1 MMENKPDP
9 DALLKAIRKQES
21 MSQGGQLR
29 IFFGM
34 AAGVGKTYA
43 MLEAAHSRME
53 EGVDIAIGIVET
65 HGRKETDAL
74 VQGLPMIQE
83 KKIEYRG
90 SVFEEM
96 DLDAIL
102 ARKPAI
108 VLVDELAHTNIP
120 GSRHPKRWQDVLE
133 LLDAGISVYT
143 TLNVQ
148 HLESRKESVEGITGV
163 AIRETVPDT
172 VLDRASHIELVDLTP
187 EDLLQRLKEGKVYLG
202 ENAQLALEHF
212 FKLDR
217 LTALR
222 EIALRFT
229 AEKVDSELQWR
240 TSAEPESAGW
250 KATERFMVA
259 VSHSPTSEGLIRATR
274 RLAFG
279 LGAPWIGVNV
289 DTGEILST
297 EDRTT
302 LSRNL
307 SLVRELGGEVVTTAD
322 TDVASALIRV
332 ASQRKITQIVFGRPA
347 RRWLA
352 EVFGRGTLL
361 DRLVMESGAYDVLVL
376 RPEGSGEVGRKA
388 KRRLSFESGL
398 SSYWYVLWILTAL
411 TLVNRLI
418 LPLLGYRAV
427 GFVFLLGVLVISI
440 FTSFGPILFAAILCS
455 LVWNFFFIPP
465 VGTFTIREP
474 ADVLMFV
481 VFLVVAIITGTL
493 THKVR
498 KREKMLRFREKHT
511 ETLYGIVEALV
522 ASTDLRGSINS
533 ITKRLGT
540 VFDGD
545 FLVLTRNVAGQLDLQ
560 PSLPGSLKLTEK
572 EFAVA
577 KYSFDSRKPAGWSTD
592 TLPSSEFLHI
602 PLVGSDETVGVLAY
616 RPKTRKKLLQ
626 EEDNLL
632 MAVTRQLAI
641 ALEREILRQRTS
653 SSEPS
658 KHS

>member
-1 MMENKPDP
+1 MENKPDP
-9 DALLKAIRKQES
+9 DAILAAIRKQES
-21 MSQGGQLR
+21 MGRGGQLR

-34 AAGVGKTYA
+34 SAGVGKTYA
-43 MLEAAHSRME
+43 MLKAAHSRQE
-53 EGVDIAIGIVET
+53 EGVDIVIGIVET

-74 VQGLPMIQE
+74 VEGLPTIP
-83 KKIEYRG
+83 KKRIEYRG
-90 SVFEEM
+90 SIFEEM

-102 ARKPAI
+102 VRKPAI
-108 VLVDELAHTNIP
+108 VLVDELAHTNVP

-133 LLDAGISVYT
+133 ILDAGIDVYA

-148 HLESRKESVEGITGV
+148 HLESRKESIEGITGIAV
-163 AIRETVPDT
+163 RETVPDT
-172 VLDRASHIELVDLTP
+172 VLDRASRIELVDLTP

-212 FKLDR
+212 FKIDR

-240 TSAEPESAGW
+240 TSTEQESSHW

-279 LGAPWIGVNV
+279 LGVPWIGVNV

-322 TDVASALIRV
+322 TDIASALVRIATQKKV
-332 ASQRKITQIVFGRPA
+332 TQIVFGRPT
-347 RRWLA
+347 RRWLV

-361 DRLVMESGAYDVLVL
+361 DQLVSESGAYDVLVL
-376 RPEGSGEVGRKA
+376 RPEGSGAAGRIR

-398 SSYWYVLWILTAL
+398 SSYWYVLWVLTAL
-411 TLVNRLI
+411 TVVNRLL
-418 LPLLGYRAV
+418 LPFLGYRAV
-427 GFVFLLGVLVISI
+427 GFIFLLGVLIISL
-440 FTSFGPILFAAILCS
+440 FTSFGPILFAAILCAI
-455 LVWNFFFIPP
+455 VWNFFFIPP

-481 VFLVVAIITGTL
+481 VFLVVAITTGAL

-511 ETLYGIVEALV
+511 ETLYDIVEALV
-522 ASTDLRGSINS
+522 ASSDLQGNIDSV
-533 ITKRLGT
+533 TKKLST

-545 FLVLTRNVAGQLDLQ
+545 FVVLTRNVAGQLESK
-560 PSLPGSLKLTEK
+560 PSPSGPLKLTEK

-577 KYSFDSRKPAGWSTD
+577 KYSFDSRKLAGWSTD
-592 TLPSSEFLHI
+592 TLPSSEFLYV
-602 PLVGSDETVGVLAY
+602 PLIGSAETVGVLAY
-616 RPKTRKKLLQ
+616 RPKTRTKLLQ
-626 EEDNLL
+626 EEENLL
-632 MAVTRQLAI
+632 MAISRQLAI
-641 ALEREILRQRTS
+641 AMEREILRKRAS
-653 SSEPS
+653 DVVS
-658 KHS
+658 

>member
-1 MMENKPDP
+1 MIEQKPDP

-21 MSQGGQLR
+21 LDQGGQLR

-34 AAGVGKTYA
+34 SAGVGKTYA
-43 MLEAAHSRME
+43 MLEAAHARLE

-74 VQGLPMIQE
+74 VEGLPIIPL
-83 KKIEYRG
+83 KRIEYRG
-90 SVFEEM
+90 TVFEEM

-102 ARKPAI
+102 ARKPSI

-172 VLDRASHIELVDLTP
+172 VLDRATHIELVDLTP

-212 FKLDR
+212 FKIDR

-240 TSAEPESAGW
+240 MSAEEISAKW

-289 DTGEILST
+289 DTGEVLRPD
-297 EDRTT
+297 DRST
-302 LSRNL
+302 LSKNL

-322 TDVASALIRV
+322 ADLSSALIRV
-332 ASQRKITQIVFGRPA
+332 ANQRKVTQIVCGRPT
-347 RRWLA
+347 RRWLS

-361 DRLVMESGAYDVLVL
+361 DRLVSESGAYDVLVL
-376 RPEGSGEVGRKA
+376 RPEGSTQTGGE
-388 KRRLSFESGL
+388 KRQRLLFESRLSA
-398 SSYWYVLWILTAL
+398 YWYVLWAAAGL

-427 GFVFLLGVLVISI
+427 GFIFLLGVLVISL
-440 FTSFGPILFAAILCS
+440 FTSFGPILFAAILS
-455 LVWNFFFIPP
+455 AVVWDFFFIPP
-465 VGTFTIREP
+465 TGTFTIREP
-474 ADVLMFV
+474 ADVLMLA
-481 VFLVVAIITGTL
+481 VFLMVAIITGAL

-498 KREKMLRFREKHT
+498 KREKMLRFREKHM
-511 ETLYGIVEALV
+511 ETLYEILEALV
-522 ASTDLRGSINS
+522 ASPDLQESINS
-533 ITKRLGT
+533 VTKRLVT
-540 VFDGD
+540 VLDGD
-545 FLVLTRNVAGQLDLQ
+545 FLVLTRNSAGQLESR
-560 PSLPGSLKLTEK
+560 PSPSGSLNLTEK

-592 TLPSSEFLHI
+592 SLPSSEFLYI
-602 PLVGSDETVGVLAY
+602 PLLGSTETVGVLTY
-616 RPKTRKKLLQ
+616 HPKIRTKLLK
-626 EEDNLL
+626 EEENLL
-632 MAVTRQLAI
+632 SAVARQLAI

-653 SSEPS
+653 I
-658 KHS
+658 

>member
-1 MMENKPDP
+1 MENKPDP
-9 DALLKAIRKQES
+9 DAILAAIRKEDS
-21 MSQGGQLR
+21 MGRGGQLR

-43 MLEAAHSRME
+43 MLEAAHRRLE
-53 EGVDIAIGIVET
+53 EGVDIIIGTVET
-65 HGRKETDAL
+65 HGRRETDAL
-74 VQGLPMIQE
+74 VEGLPIILK

-90 SVFEEM
+90 SIFEEM

-102 ARKPAI
+102 VRKPAI

-133 LLDAGISVYT
+133 ILDAGIGVYT

-148 HLESRKESVEGITGV
+148 HLESRKESVESITGIT
-163 AIRETVPDT
+163 IRETVPDS
-172 VLDRASHIELVDLTP
+172 VLDRASNIELVDLTP

-212 FKLDR
+212 FKIGR

-240 TSAEPESAGW
+240 TSAEDQSSHW

-289 DTGEILST
+289 DAGEILNT
-297 EDRTT
+297 EDRSR

-322 TDVASALIRV
+322 TDIVSALIRI
-332 ASQRKITQIVFGRPA
+332 ANQRKVTQMVFGRPA
-347 RRWLA
+347 RLWLRNI
-352 EVFGRGTLL
+352 FSGGTLL
-361 DRLVMESGAYDVLVL
+361 DRLVRESGAYDVLVL
-376 RPEGSGEVGRKA
+376 RPEKSEHTKRTNRRKLA
-388 KRRLSFESGL
+388 FESGL
-398 SSYWYVLWILTAL
+398 SSYWYILWVIAVVAL
-411 TLVNRLI
+411 INRLF
-418 LPLLGYRAV
+418 LPFLGYRAV
-427 GFVFLLGVLVISI
+427 GFVFLLGILIISL
-440 FTSFGPILFAAILCS
+440 FTSFGPILFAAIIS
-455 LVWNFFFIPP
+455 ALVWNLFFIPP
-465 VGTFTIREP
+465 VGTFAIKEP
-474 ADVLMFV
+474 EDVLMCA
-481 VFLVVAIITGTL
+481 VFLVVAIITGAL
-493 THKVR
+493 THGIR

-511 ETLYGIVEALV
+511 ETLYDIVETLV
-522 ASTDLRGSINS
+522 SSSDLQGCIDSV
-533 ITKRLGT
+533 TKRLAT
-540 VFDGD
+540 IFDGD
-545 FLVLTRNVAGQLDLQ
+545 FVILIGDTNGQLELKS
-560 PSLPGSLKLTEK
+560 PYPGSTILSKE

-577 KYSFDSRKPAGWSTD
+577 KYCFDNRKTAGWSTD
-592 TLPSSEFLHI
+592 TLPSAEFLYL
-602 PLVGSDETVGVLAY
+602 PLVGSVQTVGILGY
-616 RPKTRKKLLQ
+616 RPKIRMKFLQ
-626 EEDNLL
+626 EEENLL
-632 MAVTRQLAI
+632 MAVGRQLAI
-641 ALEREILRQRTS
+641 AMEREILRQRTLD
-653 SSEPS
+653 EKHF

>member
-1 MMENKPDP
+1 MENKPDP
-9 DALLKAIRKQES
+9 DAILAAIRKQES
-21 MSQGGQLR
+21 MEHGGQLR

-34 AAGVGKTYA
+34 SAGVGKTYA
-43 MLEAAHSRME
+43 MLKAAHSRLE

-74 VQGLPMIQE
+74 VEGLPIIP
-83 KKIEYRG
+83 KKRIEYRG
-90 SVFEEM
+90 SIFEEM

-108 VLVDELAHTNIP
+108 LLVDELAHTNVP

-133 LLDAGISVYT
+133 ILDAGISVYT

-148 HLESRKESVEGITGV
+148 HLESRKESIEGITGV

-172 VLDRASHIELVDLTP
+172 VLDRASRIELVDLTP

-240 TSAEPESAGW
+240 TSAEQESSNW

-289 DTGEILST
+289 DSGEILST
-297 EDRTT
+297 EDRAT

-322 TDVASALIRV
+322 TDIASALIRI
-332 ASQRKITQIVFGRPA
+332 ATQRKVTQIVFGRPV
-347 RRWLA
+347 RRWLV

-361 DRLVMESGAYDVLVL
+361 DRLVSESGAYDVLVL
-376 RPEGSGEVGRKA
+376 RPEGTAPSTRPRKQM
-388 KRRLSFESGL
+388 LVFESGL
-398 SSYWYVLWILTAL
+398 SPYWYILWVVAAL
-411 TLVNRLI
+411 ALINRLF
-418 LPLLGYRAV
+418 LPFLGYRAV
-427 GFVFLLGVLVISI
+427 GFIFLLCVLIISL
-440 FTSFGPILFAAILCS
+440 FTSFGPILFAAILS
-455 LVWNFFFIPP
+455 AIVWNLFFIPP

-493 THKVR
+493 THGIR
-498 KREKMLRFREKHT
+498 KREKMLRFRERHT
-511 ETLYGIVEALV
+511 ETLYEIVEALV
-522 ASTDLRGSINS
+522 SSTDLQGSIDS
-533 ITKRLGT
+533 VTKRLAS

-545 FLVLTRNVAGQLDLQ
+545 FVVLTGDRDGQLELK
-560 PSLPGSLKLTEK
+560 SALPGSVRLSK
-572 EFAVA
+572 EEYGVA
-577 KYSFDSRKPAGWSTD
+577 KYCFDNGKTAGWSTD
-592 TLPSSEFLHI
+592 TLPSAEFLYI
-602 PLVGSDETVGVLAY
+602 PLVGSAETVGILAY
-616 RPKTRKKLLQ
+616 RPKTRKKFLQ
-626 EEDNLL
+626 EEENLL
-632 MAVTRQLAI
+632 TAVGRELAI
-641 ALEREILRQRTS
+641 AIEREFLRQRTS
-653 SSEPS
+653 DARPS
-658 KHS
+658 KHA

>member
-1 MMENKPDP
+1 MENKPDP
-9 DALLKAIRKQES
+9 DAILAAIRKQES
-21 MSQGGQLR
+21 MERGGQLR

-34 AAGVGKTYA
+34 SAGVGKTYA
-43 MLEAAHSRME
+43 MLKAAHSRLE

-74 VQGLPMIQE
+74 VEGLPIIP
-83 KKIEYRG
+83 KKRIEYRG
-90 SVFEEM
+90 SIFEEM

-108 VLVDELAHTNIP
+108 LLVDELAHTNVS

-133 LLDAGISVYT
+133 ILDAGINVYT

-148 HLESRKESVEGITGV
+148 HLESRKESIEGITGV

-172 VLDRASHIELVDLTP
+172 VLDRASRIELVDLTP

-240 TSAEPESAGW
+240 TSAEQESSNW

-297 EDRTT
+297 EDRAT

-322 TDVASALIRV
+322 TDIASALIRI
-332 ASQRKITQIVFGRPA
+332 ATQRKVTQIVFGRPV
-347 RRWLA
+347 RRWLV

-361 DRLVMESGAYDVLVL
+361 DRLVSEGGAYDVLVL
-376 RPEGSGEVGRKA
+376 RPEGTAPDTRPRKQM
-388 KRRLSFESGL
+388 LVFQSGL
-398 SSYWYVLWILTAL
+398 SPYWYILWVVAAL
-411 TLVNRLI
+411 ALINRLF
-418 LPLLGYRAV
+418 LPFLGYRAV
-427 GFVFLLGVLVISI
+427 GFIFLLGVLVISL
-440 FTSFGPILFAAILCS
+440 FTSFGPILFAAILS
-455 LVWNFFFIPP
+455 ALVWNLFFIPP

-493 THKVR
+493 THGIR
-498 KREKMLRFREKHT
+498 KREKMLRFRERHT
-511 ETLYGIVEALV
+511 ETLYAIVEELV
-522 ASTDLRGSINS
+522 SASDLQACIESVI
-533 ITKRLGT
+533 KRLKT

-545 FLVLTRNVAGQLDLQ
+545 FVVVTEDRKGEFK
-560 PSLPGSLKLTEK
+560 PTYSGSVSFSQK
-572 EFAVA
+572 ELAVA
-577 KYSFDSRKPAGWSTD
+577 KYCFDNRKTAGWSTD
-592 TLPSSEFLHI
+592 TLPSAQFLYM
-602 PLVGSDETVGVLAY
+602 PLVGTAQTVGVLAY
-616 RPKTRKKLLQ
+616 RPKMKTKLLQ
-626 EEDNLL
+626 EEENLL
-632 MAVTRQLAI
+632 MATARQLAM
-641 ALEREILRQRTS
+641 ALEREILRQRAS
-653 SSEPS
+653 DSRFS
-658 KHS
+658 KHT